1 MVVFTLLRG
10 RRQEALLH
18 RARSTAPPSPP
29 TLLLRRPLA
38 LISVWRPKVLE
49 CRTPGSLSS
58 AIHLCFNTA
67 DQPRSSPQGPSQQ
80 WGPFKTKYTT
90 VYQVPQSR
98 CHDIDH
104 YQCRQRGNFKTE
116 SKRILPLALK
126 CCISLY

>member
-10 RRQEALLH
+10 RGQEALLH
-18 RARSTAPPSPP
+18 RARPPSPP

-38 LISVWRPKVLE
+38 SISVWRPKVLE
-49 CRTPGSLSS
+49 CRTLGSLSS

-80 WGPFKTKYTT
+80 WGPFKRPNTQHFIKI
-90 VYQVPQSR
+90 PQSR

-104 YQCRQRGNFKTE
+104 YRCRQGGNFKIE
-116 SKRILPLALK
+116 SRRILPLASM